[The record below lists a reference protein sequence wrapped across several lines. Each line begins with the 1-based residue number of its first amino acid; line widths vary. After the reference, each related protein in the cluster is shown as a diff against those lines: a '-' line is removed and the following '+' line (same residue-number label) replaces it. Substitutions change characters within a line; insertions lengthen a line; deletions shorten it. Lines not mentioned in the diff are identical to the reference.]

1 MENDTRTFEIDET
14 IRVPTIY
21 KFSESSPSESS
32 PASPPLGASTS
43 FGPTTPSSIP
53 LTKSNTHGQNPAHNY
68 GYGSRYGYYDD
79 LDLAG
84 ICFDPLGERMYV
96 AGNGFGSPGGGNGGV
111 DLDVVGAG
119 AVVEWDVLL
128 PPA

>member
-1 MENDTRTFEIDET
+1 MAG
-14 IRVPTIY
+14 
-21 KFSESSPSESS
+21 SSPSGSS
-32 PASPPLGASTS
+32 PASPPPGAST
-43 FGPTTPSSIP
+43 GPTGPPSSMP
-53 LTKSNTHGQNPAHNY
+53 LTKNNTHGQIPAHNY
-68 GYGSRYGYYDD
+68 SYGSRYGYYDD

-84 ICFDPLGERMYV
+84 ICFDPSGERMYV

-128 PPA
+128 TPGPG